1 VRERP
6 LRALG
11 AMVWVRRA
19 RTVLENLG
27 PLDRVVAHWALPC
40 AWPIATG
47 LGTAIAIVSHGADVR
62 ALRRLPRVVRSRI
75 VGSLL
80 EQTSEWRFVS
90 EALLAELV
98 RVLSPSDAGALR
110 RVARVEP
117 CAIDM
122 PDVGAAIAG
131 RRSAFAGKALY
142 SCVGRLVESKRVDRV
157 IEHVATLE
165 PSTLVVVG
173 DGPERGNLERLAV
186 TRGVDARFVGKTSR
200 PEALAWIGA
209 SDALLHASREE
220 GLSTVVREAEAL
232 GVRVVMLAALVLV
245 CAWVALGCSE
255 PSAAPAAAP
264 GSAEG
269 RAATSVPLPS
279 AGPSV
284 ATTIPRPQL
293 HGHDFPDKVL
303 ALTWD
308 DGPDEG
314 TLELARYLSHEK
326 ISSTFFVVGTWV
338 AGLSSDPGTGR
349 HVFETGHVAIPVL
362 GELVRLGHRVANHTL
377 NHVRLDTAPPATVL
391 QQLGDNQEKLE
402 PFQTND
408 LHLFRVPGGFWGAA
422 ASAAVD
428 ADTSLRRLVG
438 PIGWDVDERDWD
450 GSVTCAST
458 RPAVECEAWGPDGKL
473 RVKPAVMASRYAA
486 TIDSA
491 GRGIVLLHDRVGHV
505 GSRYALDLALALIP
519 QLEARG
525 YVFAAPILEFSAP
538 RPFAAVDRGAR
549 TIRDGDAL
557 RGDLN
562 GDGRPD
568 VCERTVEGVACR
580 LATAAGGMT
589 ATSLWLRFDGPG
601 APLRGA
607 SQPYL
612 VDANGDG
619 RADLCGSVG
628 SGLLCAYAP

>member
-1 VRERP
+1 MAWVRIAIVTTSFPAWEGDPAGHFVQTEARALARGAEVVVITARAGTSRASSALAWPPSRPPPDNPGAGALRSSGRGGTCESSPRIVGARSEGGHDPRVIALDGGEAFGWPGVAARVRERP

-245 CAWVALGCSE
+245 CAWVALGCS
-255 PSAAPAAAP
+255 
-264 GSAEG
+264 
-269 RAATSVPLPS
+269 
-279 AGPSV
+279 
-284 ATTIPRPQL
+284 
-293 HGHDFPDKVL
+293 
-303 ALTWD
+303 
-308 DGPDEG
+308 
-314 TLELARYLSHEK
+314 
-326 ISSTFFVVGTWV
+326 
-338 AGLSSDPGTGR
+338 
-349 HVFETGHVAIPVL
+349 
-362 GELVRLGHRVANHTL
+362 
-377 NHVRLDTAPPATVL
+377 
-391 QQLGDNQEKLE
+391 
-402 PFQTND
+402 
-408 LHLFRVPGGFWGAA
+408 
-422 ASAAVD
+422 
-428 ADTSLRRLVG
+428 
-438 PIGWDVDERDWD
+438 
-450 GSVTCAST
+450 
-458 RPAVECEAWGPDGKL
+458 
-473 RVKPAVMASRYAA
+473 
-486 TIDSA
+486 
-491 GRGIVLLHDRVGHV
+491 
-505 GSRYALDLALALIP
+505 
-519 QLEARG
+519 
-525 YVFAAPILEFSAP
+525 
-538 RPFAAVDRGAR
+538 
-549 TIRDGDAL
+549 
-557 RGDLN
+557 
-562 GDGRPD
+562 
-568 VCERTVEGVACR
+568 
-580 LATAAGGMT
+580 
-589 ATSLWLRFDGPG
+589 
-601 APLRGA
+601 
-607 SQPYL
+607 
-612 VDANGDG
+612 
-619 RADLCGSVG
+619 
-628 SGLLCAYAP
+628 